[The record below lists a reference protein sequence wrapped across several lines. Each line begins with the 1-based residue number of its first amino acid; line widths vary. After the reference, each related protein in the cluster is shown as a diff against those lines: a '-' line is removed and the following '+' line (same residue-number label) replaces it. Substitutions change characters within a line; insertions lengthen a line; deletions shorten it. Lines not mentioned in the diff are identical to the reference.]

1 MPPSSATRRRRP
13 PSLRDVAELAGVSI
27 KTVSNVVNDYP
38 HVKDSTRER
47 VREAILQVGYRPQ
60 VAAQQ
65 LRTGASGMITLAV
78 PSLDFSYFSNLSQE
92 FIDEAQSRGQTILL
106 HSTSAGREAE
116 RVVLEGFKRVLG
128 DGVIFNPLMLEEEL
142 FARMERTSQPTVFI
156 GEHLPENLPQGSDY
170 VRIDNVGAA
179 FEATAHL
186 IARGRRRLAFI
197 GAIDTAQGKQ
207 PHSSGAMRRDGFLAA
222 LAEHGLAE
230 EPRRIQV
237 VRDWRR
243 QDGFDGA
250 RLLLADHPEVDGIVC
265 GNDDLATGAL
275 AMLRRLGRRVPE
287 DVAVIGYDDTPDSP
301 FTIPSLST
309 IAPDKHTL
317 AVTALDLL
325 AERIQGYDGP
335 PRTID
340 TPYALVVR
348 ESTGPG
354 ADLEPAAPPP
364 VTSPSAASPS
374 DASPSAASP
383 SVVDAPTAPQPAP
396 SAPDPEELSR

>member
-1 MPPSSATRRRRP
+1 MPSSPATRRRRP

-38 HVKDSTRER
+38 HVKDSTREK

-78 PSLDFSYFSNLSQE
+78 PSLDFSYFSNLAQQFIEVAQE
-92 FIDEAQSRGQTILL
+92 RGQTILL
-106 HSTSAGREAE
+106 HSTSGGREAE
-116 RVVLEGFKRVLG
+116 RTVLEGFKRVLG

-156 GEHLPENLPQGSDY
+156 GEHLPETLPQGSDY

-179 FEATAHL
+179 YEATSHL
-186 IARGRRRLAFI
+186 IAQGRRRLAFI

-207 PHSSGAMRRDGFLAA
+207 PHSSGTMRRDGFLAA
-222 LAEHGLAE
+222 LDAHGLGGDPA
-230 EPRRIQV
+230 RIQV
-237 VRDWRR
+237 VDDWRR
-243 QDGFDGA
+243 EDGFGGA
-250 RLLLADHPEVDGIVC
+250 RELLARHPEVDGIVC

-309 IAPDKHTL
+309 IAPDKLTL

-340 TPYALVVR
+340 TPYSLVVR
-348 ESTGPG
+348 ESTVPVAVEASPEAPTPSAAAG
-354 ADLEPAAPPP
+354 AAPSAAPPAP
-364 VTSPSAASPS
+364 GAVLPEPE
-374 DASPSAASP
+374 
-383 SVVDAPTAPQPAP
+383 PTARPEN
-396 SAPDPEELSR
+396 EELPR

>member
-1 MPPSSATRRRRP
+1 MPSSPATRRRRP

-38 HVKDSTRER
+38 HVKDSTREK

-78 PSLDFSYFSNLSQE
+78 PSLDFSYFSNLAQQFIEVAQE
-92 FIDEAQSRGQTILL
+92 RGQTILL

-116 RVVLEGFKRVLG
+116 RTVLEGFKRVLG

-156 GEHLPENLPQGSDY
+156 GEHLPETLPQGSDY

-179 FEATAHL
+179 YEATSHL
-186 IARGRRRLAFI
+186 IAQGRRRLAFI

-207 PHSSGAMRRDGFLAA
+207 PHSSGTMRRDGFLAA
-222 LAEHGLAE
+222 LDAHDLGG
-230 EPRRIQV
+230 EPARIQV
-237 VRDWRR
+237 VDDWRR
-243 QDGFDGA
+243 EDGFAGA
-250 RLLLADHPEVDGIVC
+250 RELLARHPEVDGIVC

-309 IAPDKHTL
+309 IAPDKLTL
-317 AVTALDLL
+317 AATALDLL

-340 TPYALVVR
+340 TPYSLVVR
-348 ESTGPG
+348 ESTAPG
-354 ADLEPAAPPP
+354 AVEASPPIPAPSAAAGAAPSAAPPP
-364 VTSPSAASPS
+364 PGAVLPGP
-374 DASPSAASP
+374 D
-383 SVVDAPTAPQPAP
+383 PTARPEN
-396 SAPDPEELSR
+396 EELPR

>member
-1 MPPSSATRRRRP
+1 MPSPTRRRRP

-38 HVKDSTRER
+38 HVKDSTREK

-78 PSLDFSYFSNLSQE
+78 PSLDFSYFSNLAQQFIEVAQE
-92 FIDEAQSRGQTILL
+92 RGQTILL

-116 RVVLEGFKRVLG
+116 RTVLEGFKRVLG

-156 GEHLPENLPQGSDY
+156 GEHLPETLPQGSDY

-179 FEATAHL
+179 YEATSHL
-186 IARGRRRLAFI
+186 IAQGRRRLAFI

-207 PHSSGAMRRDGFLAA
+207 PHSSGTMRRDGFLAA
-222 LAEHGLAE
+222 LSAHDLGG
-230 EPRRIQV
+230 EPARIQV
-237 VRDWRR
+237 VDDWRR
-243 QDGFDGA
+243 EDGFGGA
-250 RLLLADHPEVDGIVC
+250 RELLARHPEVDGIVC

-309 IAPDKHTL
+309 IAPDKLTL
-317 AVTALDLL
+317 AATALDLL

-340 TPYALVVR
+340 TPYSLVVR
-348 ESTGPG
+348 ESTVPIAVEASPEAPTPSAAAG
-354 ADLEPAAPPP
+354 AAPSAAPPAP
-364 VTSPSAASPS
+364 GAVLPESE
-374 DASPSAASP
+374 
-383 SVVDAPTAPQPAP
+383 PTAHPEN
-396 SAPDPEELSR
+396 EELLR